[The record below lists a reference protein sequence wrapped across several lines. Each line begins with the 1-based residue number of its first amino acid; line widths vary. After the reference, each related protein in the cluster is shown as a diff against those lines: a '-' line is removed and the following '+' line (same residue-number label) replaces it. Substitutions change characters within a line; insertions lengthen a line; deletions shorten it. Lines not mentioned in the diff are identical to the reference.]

1 MANFIATLPKLTGA
15 ADYSFW
21 EIYIKSIFALITYFE
36 AVFTTDDILNVSV
49 LSQITNINEMARR
62 NFLGF

>member
-1 MANFIATLPKLTGA
+1 MANFIATLPKLTGT

-21 EIYIKSIFALITYFE
+21 EIHIKSIFALITYFE

-49 LSQITNINEMARR
+49 LSQITNIDEMARR